1 MVKVGEVEVY
11 QVGSGPKCVIWCHDC
26 RGHPLLHWRTDNS
39 FSKGN

>member
-26 RGHPLLHWRTDNS
+26 RGPPLHCYTDGN
-39 FSKGN
+39 FSNGN